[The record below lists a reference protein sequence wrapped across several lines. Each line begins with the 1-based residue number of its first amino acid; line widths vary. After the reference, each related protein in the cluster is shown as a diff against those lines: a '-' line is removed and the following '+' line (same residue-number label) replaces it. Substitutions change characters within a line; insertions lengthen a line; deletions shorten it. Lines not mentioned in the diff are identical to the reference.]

1 MSTQQDATVNI
12 HVNNQEAEEKVRSLN
27 QQATELRKK
36 LADAVRIQDNGTID
50 KTKKELKKVNKELD
64 NARLRSARIRE
75 AMKHL
80 SQATPKELHRSLS
93 KLSIISAAL
102 LRRSFTFSTLSSIYF
117 LRRIFPCAGS

>member
-1 MSTQQDATVNI
+1 MATQQDATVNI

-64 NARLRSARIRE
+64 NARLRAARVRE
-75 AMKHL
+75 SMKH
-80 SQATPKELHRSLS
+80 QIGRAHV
-93 KLSIISAAL
+93 
-102 LRRSFTFSTLSSIYF
+102 
-117 LRRIFPCAGS
+117 

>member
-1 MSTQQDATVNI
+1 MATQQDATVNI
-12 HVNNQEAEEKVRSLN
+12 HVNNQEAEEKVKELSDRAR
-27 QQATELRKK
+27 QLRKEF
-36 LADAVRIQDNGTID
+36 AEAVRIGDKGTIA
-50 KTKKELKKVNKELD
+50 KTEKELKKVNKELN
-64 NARLRSARIRE
+64 NATLRAARIRE